1 MTAASEA
8 WSIFLSVFFLAY
20 LSPKHIFGMELAGVI
35 EAAGPAVS
43 AFQAGD
49 EVFGIIGGFNFGTHA
64 EYICLRETSPI
75 AVRPANVHGRRGCGL

>member
-8 WSIFLSVFFLAY
+8 RSIFLPVFFLAY
-20 LSPKHIFGMELAGVI
+20 LSPKTYSRYGACRVI

-49 EVFGIIGGFNFGTHA
+49 EVFGITGGLSFGTHA

-75 AVRPANVHGRRGCGL
+75 AVRPANVHGRGGYGL